1 MENQLKHI
9 VLFKFK
15 LSTTDEQI
23 RQVTDAFRAI
33 KNNIPGIVSF
43 EQGPNTSLEGRN
55 LGFNYVYILTFTDAA
70 ARDAYLPHPAHQKF
84 GEFLGQVDVV
94 EDVFVV
100 DYLPQN

>member
-1 MENQLKHI
+1 MQNQMKHI

-15 LSTTDEQI
+15 PTSTDEQI
-23 RQVTDAFRAI
+23 RQVTDAFRSLMD
-33 KNNIPGIVSF
+33 KIPGIVSF
-43 EQGPNTSLEGRN
+43 EQGPNVSQEGRN
-55 LGFNYVYILTFTDAA
+55 LGFNHVYVLTFIDAA

-84 GEFLGQVDVV
+84 GDFLGQVDVV